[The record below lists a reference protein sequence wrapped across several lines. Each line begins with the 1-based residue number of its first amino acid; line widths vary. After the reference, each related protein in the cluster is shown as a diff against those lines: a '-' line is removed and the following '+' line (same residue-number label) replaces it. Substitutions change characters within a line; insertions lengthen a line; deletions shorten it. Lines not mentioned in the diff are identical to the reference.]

1 MFYQIN
7 YNENG
12 IKIKGHCPKIFF
24 LLFFVN
30 EIIYAQILL
39 HFFVF
44 VENFLNKLIQVWKI

>member
-1 MFYQIN
+1 MKM
-7 YNENG
+7 ELKLKG
-12 IKIKGHCPKIFF
+12 IVQKIFF

-39 HFFVF
+39 HFFIF